1 MRCLGRGFLRPF
13 FTWRNGHNAGRLP
26 VTRRAPRIGGGYV
39 KKTSC
44 TPANQFLSRRPQVAH
59 QAVGALLESA
69 SGKRPAGTRMWQ
81 ILCNN
86 SPTTSCTRHSRLCSY
101 GDTSSRRLPPDDL
114 TQRAADCSG
123 ERPLE
128 PLCRHCGRLYRD
140 GIELRRSSLACA
152 QSRGLTTMIDRAY
165 SSSNTAGIAVE

>member
-81 ILCNN
+81 ILCNKQ
-86 SPTTSCTRHSRLCSY
+86 SDDILHPALTSVQLWRHFV
-101 GDTSSRRLPPDDL
+101 
-114 TQRAADCSG
+114 A
-123 ERPLE
+123 
-128 PLCRHCGRLYRD
+128 
-140 GIELRRSSLACA
+140 
-152 QSRGLTTMIDRAY
+152 
-165 SSSNTAGIAVE
+165 